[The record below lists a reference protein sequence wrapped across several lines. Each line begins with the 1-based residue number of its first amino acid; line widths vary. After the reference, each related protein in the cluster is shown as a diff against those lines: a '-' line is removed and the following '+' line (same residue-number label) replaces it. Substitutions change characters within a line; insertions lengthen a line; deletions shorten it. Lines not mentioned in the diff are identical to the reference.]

1 MKLLMKKLWND
12 EGGFILSTEAMI
24 LWTITVL
31 GLIVGLV
38 AIRDATVTE
47 LTEVANAI
55 VSFDQSFTYGALQL
69 NGQLNGGPVTIEI
82 VKTNGSNAQDFP
94 GIASTSDP
102 VKGGVYYGVSS
113 LSVDIAA
120 NNTIN
125 PIHVPAP

>member
-1 MKLLMKKLWND
+1 MKNLMKRLWSD

-55 VSFDQSFTYGALQL
+55 VSFDQSFTYGGLQL
-69 NGQLNGGPVTIEI
+69 NGNLNGGPVTIEI
-82 VKTNGSNAQDFP
+82 VKTNGSNAQDYP
-94 GIASTSDP
+94 GVALKSDP
-102 VKGGVYYGVSS
+102 V
-113 LSVDIAA
+113 
-120 NNTIN
+120 N
-125 PIHVPAP
+125 